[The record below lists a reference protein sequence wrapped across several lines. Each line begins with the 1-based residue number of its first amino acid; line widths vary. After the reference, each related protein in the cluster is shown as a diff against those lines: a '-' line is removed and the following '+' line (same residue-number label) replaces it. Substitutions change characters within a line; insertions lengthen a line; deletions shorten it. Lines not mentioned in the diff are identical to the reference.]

1 MNTLVPRRAR
11 VTVKVTRPDAQGAEQ
26 ALTYAFG
33 WNEQAPDDPGHR
45 MTINVGQGGGQFGNA
60 KVSIFGVNLEA
71 MNKIARLWLEVLSPS
86 NTDTLTIDVWDGS
99 NFVPFFAGVITWSAV
114 NASGAPQVAL
124 EIEANSAMIAMNTV
138 AAPYAQDEPV
148 SLQAALSQILGPTGL
163 VVEFA
168 PSVPELPVQRAHLAG
183 TPMDQASALMGYFPE
198 LTWYIN
204 LQRFLVRPVNGPLGG
219 DPIPV
224 NKNTG
229 MIGYP
234 TYSTSGVQLATLF
247 DPRIRPGLALDIQT
261 IFEFV
266 NRTKWVASVLQHT
279 LQPNTP
285 GGQWMTQIAA
295 QSYGSKG
302 DGSGSET

>member
-1 MNTLVPRRAR
+1 MNPLVERKAR
-11 VTVKVTRPDAQGAEQ
+11 VTVKVVRPGNDGDR
-26 ALTYAFG
+26 ALEYAFI
-33 WNEQAPDDPGHR
+33 DHR
-45 MTINVGQGGGQFGNA
+45 MSITVSQGGNQFGNA
-60 KVSIFGVNLEA
+60 KVAINGVNLES

-114 NASGAPQVAL
+114 NAASAPQVAL

-138 AAPYAQDEPV
+138 ASPYAQDTPV
-148 SLQAALSQILGPTGL
+148 ALQDALAQILAPTGL
-163 VVEFA
+163 VVDFA
-168 PSVPELPVQRAHLAG
+168 ESVPALQVQKARLSG
-183 TPMDQASALMGYFPE
+183 TPMDQAAALLNYYPE

-224 NKNTG
+224 SKYTG
-229 MIGYP
+229 MISYP
-234 TYSTSGVQLATLF
+234 TYSTSGVTVATLF

-261 IFEFV
+261 AFDFV
-266 NRTKWVASVLQHT
+266 NRTKWVASVLQHSI
-279 LQPNTP
+279 QPNTP
-285 GGQWMTQIAA
+285 GGQWITQIAA

-302 DGSGSET
+302 DTSGSET